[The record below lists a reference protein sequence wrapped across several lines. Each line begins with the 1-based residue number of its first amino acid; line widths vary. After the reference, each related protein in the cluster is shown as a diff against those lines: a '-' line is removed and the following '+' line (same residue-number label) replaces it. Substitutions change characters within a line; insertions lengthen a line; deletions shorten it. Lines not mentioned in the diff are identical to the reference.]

1 MVELRPLR
9 TVTGSW
15 LAEVRGSLLGGDTS
29 RRVRMWRLDLDCGH
43 KVMRFCRYPAR
54 PDRARANGW
63 HPRPITDVLP
73 APKRARCDQCP
84 PQEVAQRSD
93 TSTAREA

>member
-1 MVELRPLR
+1 MVEVRPLR

-43 KVMRFCRYPAR
+43 KVMRVCRYHSRPAL
-54 PDRARANGW
+54 PRANGW

-73 APKRARCDQCP
+73 APRRARCDKCP
-84 PQEVAQRSD
+84 EQEGSPR
-93 TSTAREA
+93 